1 MHRMGRIVYGIV
13 IIASLAT
20 ATLVLAEPPK
30 DGAEPMRRQV
40 RMHQGSR
47 QPLHGEMREKMRA
60 HDARID
66 ELVAAMNAAQGE
78 AKVEA
83 IAAVVNELVEQRRT
97 RRDHM
102 EERWQGQQGAK
113 EKK

>member
-1 MHRMGRIVYGIV
+1 MRSMRRMGYGVV

-20 ATLVLAEPPK
+20 ASLTWAEPPK
-30 DGAEPMRRQV
+30 DGSGPMRRQM
-40 RMHQGSR
+40 RQHQGAR

-60 HDARID
+60 HDIRLD
-66 ELVAAMNAAQGE
+66 ELVAAMNAAKGE
-78 AKVEA
+78 AKVDA
-83 IAAVVNELVEQRRT
+83 IAAVVNELVELRRT

-102 EERWQGQQGAK
+102 EERWQRQQGDK